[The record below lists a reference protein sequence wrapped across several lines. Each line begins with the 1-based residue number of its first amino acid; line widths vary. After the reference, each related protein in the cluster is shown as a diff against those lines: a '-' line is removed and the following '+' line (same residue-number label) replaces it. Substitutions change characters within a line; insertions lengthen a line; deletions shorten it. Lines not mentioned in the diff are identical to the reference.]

1 MAPQA
6 CGSPSRFDRLEK
18 ALGESRLGY
27 LLGYHVL
34 GYLPGYVPGYLLG
47 YHVLGVPGQYESV
60 ALMLLAIKWISIVVP
75 LGTVFTNPVTY

>member
-1 MAPQA
+1 MVHLH
-6 CGSPSRFDRLEK
+6 GLTGLRK
-18 ALGESRLGY
+18 ALSESRLGY

-34 GYLPGYVPGYLLG
+34 GYLPGYLPGYLLG

-60 ALMLLAIKWISIVVP
+60 ALMLLATKWISIVVP